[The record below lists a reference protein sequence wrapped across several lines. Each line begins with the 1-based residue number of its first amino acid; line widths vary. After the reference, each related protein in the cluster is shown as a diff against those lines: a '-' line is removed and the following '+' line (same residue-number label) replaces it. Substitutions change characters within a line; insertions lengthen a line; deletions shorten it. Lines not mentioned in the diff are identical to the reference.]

1 MAALV
6 ANGLSP
12 NARTPDVRSL
22 LEAAAHH
29 GRGEVLAALV
39 AGAAPGGS
47 APAAAA
53 A

>member
-1 MAALV
+1 M

-12 NARTPDVRSL
+12 NSHTPDGRSL

-39 AGAAPGGS
+39 AGAGRQLELRLLLQR
-47 APAAAA
+47 
-53 A
+53 